1 MTPDLS
7 RKCAGMASLS
17 MYEKM
22 LLCFGRASRSVA
34 HRYWFHCE
42 NNWLSSCSEIVGETP
57 EFKQFWE
64 IAVWISANMKPK
76 EYTVNLIR
84 VRRSRGTEFL
94 KLGSQ
99 FSVREAGLEEG
110 PLENGF
116 TEMGDE
122 ENRMKS

>member
-1 MTPDLS
+1 
-7 RKCAGMASLS
+7 
-17 MYEKM
+17 
-22 LLCFGRASRSVA
+22 
-34 HRYWFHCE
+34 
-42 NNWLSSCSEIVGETP
+42 
-57 EFKQFWE
+57 
-64 IAVWISANMKPK
+64 MKPK